1 MQASIFKNIIECLRY
16 FFGTLIERAL
26 NSFIATVFAPMQRP
40 VSADKFLVGG
50 GGPMKR
56 IPSTT
61 STGLLLLL
69 ITTTTFLSGCATHS
83 VEVQEPA
90 KITTQ
95 QQTFDPQLNDDLF
108 DLEEEFE
115 AAEAEPVIDPLSGYN
130 RVMTQ
135 INDKV
140 YFWALKP
147 VSQGYRAVVPEGG
160 RLAVGH
166 FFRNLLMPVRFV
178 NNLLQLKLKQAGTE
192 LTRFIVNS
200 TVGVLGFG
208 DPAGD
213 YFGLQAY
220 PEDFGQTLGHY
231 GIGSG
236 FHIVLP
242 LLGPSNLR
250 DTFGL
255 IPDYYLDPVSHIEHS
270 ETALAVKAYKSV
282 NHTSL
287 HIGEYESL
295 KNDAVDL
302 YTFLRDGYEQRR
314 EQQIKE

>member
-1 MQASIFKNIIECLRY
+1 
-16 FFGTLIERAL
+16 
-26 NSFIATVFAPMQRP
+26 
-40 VSADKFLVGG
+40 
-50 GGPMKR
+50 MKR
-56 IPSTT
+56 IPSIAF
-61 STGLLLLL
+61 TGLLFLLV
-69 ITTTTFLSGCATHS
+69 TTTTFLGGCAAHS
-83 VEVQEPA
+83 VERQAPA
-90 KITTQ
+90 KLATQ
-95 QQTFDPQLNDDLF
+95 QKDFSPQLNEDLF
-108 DLEEEFE
+108 ELEAEFE
-115 AAEAEPVIDPLSGYN
+115 EADTEPVIDPLSGYN

-135 INDKV
+135 VNDKV

-147 VSQGYRAVVPEGG
+147 VSQGYRVVVPEGG

-166 FFRNLLMPVRFV
+166 FFQNLLMPVRFV

-192 LTRFIVNS
+192 LTRFVVNS

-213 YFGLQAY
+213 YFGLQPY

-231 GIGSG
+231 GVGSG

-255 IPDYYLDPVSHIEHS
+255 IPDYYLDPLNHIDHS
-270 ETALAVKAYKSV
+270 ETALAMKAHKTV
-282 NHTSL
+282 NRTSL

-295 KNDAVDL
+295 KSDAVDL

>member
-1 MQASIFKNIIECLRY
+1 MNFTCRRSLRSDAKAG
-16 FFGTLIERAL
+16 FSRQLSCRW
-26 NSFIATVFAPMQRP
+26 
-40 VSADKFLVGG
+40 
-50 GGPMKR
+50 GGPIKR
-56 IPSTT
+56 IPLTIPA
-61 STGLLLLL
+61 GLLFLL
-69 ITTTTFLSGCATHS
+69 ITTTTLLGGCATHS

-135 INDKV
+135 VNDKV

-255 IPDYYLDPVSHIEHS
+255 IPDYYLDPASHIDHY

>member
-1 MQASIFKNIIECLRY
+1 MGKTSQ
-16 FFGTLIERAL
+16 T
-26 NSFIATVFAPMQRP
+26 IATGLF
-40 VSADKFLVGG
+40 FLLFVL
-50 GGPMKR
+50 
-56 IPSTT
+56 TV
-61 STGLLLLL
+61 L
-69 ITTTTFLSGCATHS
+69 LSGCATHS
-83 VEVQEPA
+83 TGAHEPA
-90 KITTQ
+90 PTAAQ
-95 QQTFDPQLNDDLF
+95 QEVLSPQAEKHEF
-108 DLEEEFE
+108 DLEAEFE
-115 AAEAEPVIDPLSGYN
+115 EAATEPVIDPLGGYN

-135 INDKV
+135 VNDKI
-140 YFWALKP
+140 YLWALKP

-160 RLAVGH
+160 RLAAGN

-192 LTRFIVNS
+192 LTSFVINS

-208 DPAGD
+208 DPAAD

-231 GIGSG
+231 GVGSG

-250 DTFGL
+250 DTLGL
-255 IPDYYLDPVSHIEHS
+255 VPDYYLDPISYVDHS
-270 ETALAVKAYKSV
+270 ETALAVRAYQAV

-295 KNDAVDL
+295 KKDAVDL

-314 EQQIKE
+314 EQQIKD

>member
-1 MQASIFKNIIECLRY
+1 
-16 FFGTLIERAL
+16 
-26 NSFIATVFAPMQRP
+26 
-40 VSADKFLVGG
+40 
-50 GGPMKR
+50 MKR
-56 IPSTT
+56 IPSKTF
-61 STGLLLLL
+61 TGVLFLLV
-69 ITTTTFLSGCATHS
+69 TTTTFLGGCATHT
-83 VEVQEPA
+83 VERQAPA
-90 KITTQ
+90 KVAAQ
-95 QQTFDPQLNDDLF
+95 QKDFSPQLNEDLF
-108 DLEEEFE
+108 ELEAEFE
-115 AAEAEPVIDPLSGYN
+115 AADTEPLIDPLSGYN

-135 INDKV
+135 VNDKV

-147 VSQGYRAVVPEGG
+147 VSQGYRVVVPEGG

-166 FFRNLLMPVRFV
+166 FFRNLLMPVRFA

-192 LTRFIVNS
+192 LTRFVVNS

-231 GIGSG
+231 GVGSG

-255 IPDYYLDPVSHIEHS
+255 IPDYYLDPVNHIDHS
-270 ETALAVKAYKSV
+270 ETALAVKAYKAV

-314 EQQIKE
+314 EKQIKE

>member
-1 MQASIFKNIIECLRY
+1 
-16 FFGTLIERAL
+16 
-26 NSFIATVFAPMQRP
+26 
-40 VSADKFLVGG
+40 
-50 GGPMKR
+50 MKR
-56 IPSTT
+56 ISSTT
-61 STGLLLLL
+61 STGLLFLLVTL
-69 ITTTTFLSGCATHS
+69 VFFLGGCATHS
-83 VEVQEPA
+83 VERQEPA
-90 KITTQ
+90 EIAAQ
-95 QQTFDPQLNDDLF
+95 QNAFDPQLDDDVF
-108 DLEEEFE
+108 ELEEEFE
-115 AAEAEPVIDPLSGYN
+115 AAESEPIIDPLSCYN

-135 INDKV
+135 VNDKV

-147 VSQGYRAVVPEGG
+147 VSQGYSAVVPEGG
-160 RLAVGH
+160 RLALGH

-178 NNLLQLKLKQAGTE
+178 NNLLQFKLKQAGTE
-192 LTRFIVNS
+192 LTRFVVNS

-231 GIGSG
+231 GVGSG

-255 IPDYYLDPVSHIEHS
+255 IPDYYLDPVNHIDHS
-270 ETALAVKAYKSV
+270 ETALAVKAHKTV
-282 NHTSL
+282 NRTSL

-295 KNDAVDL
+295 KSDAVDL

>member
-1 MQASIFKNIIECLRY
+1 
-16 FFGTLIERAL
+16 
-26 NSFIATVFAPMQRP
+26 
-40 VSADKFLVGG
+40 
-50 GGPMKR
+50 MKR

-83 VEVQEPA
+83 VEMQEPT

-115 AAEAEPVIDPLSGYN
+115 VAEAEPVIDPLSGYN

-135 INDKV
+135 VNDKV

-147 VSQGYRAVVPEGG
+147 VAQGYRAVVPEGG

-178 NNLLQLKLKQAGTE
+178 NNLLQLKLQQAGTE

-255 IPDYYLDPVSHIEHS
+255 IPDYYLDPVSHIDHS
-270 ETALAVKAYKSV
+270 ETALAVKAYKTV